1 LKGWTKDLAIT
12 DWREDLDWH
21 PSEDDLILHFY
32 GDDEAA
38 DETRVDAHLNAC
50 ASCQASWV
58 EFRETMQMIDAAHV
72 PEPDAG
78 FERVVWARL
87 QPSLAELRPR
97 RASWLAWPRALVP
110 VGAMA
115 AVVVASAVTLRMA
128 MPVGPH
134 GPARAGATSS
144 TATAALDQK
153 AAALQRER
161 VLLTALNGH
170 FDDAQ
175 LILTELLNTP
185 EGSDTDFKFARQTA
199 GDLVASGRLYR
210 ATAEQNGNVRLAA
223 MLDDLETVLTDVAQ
237 TPDRMNA
244 SDLKSLRAR
253 ITNSNLLFKVQ
264 ALANDVRERQ
274 KTLATE

>member
-1 LKGWTKDLAIT
+1 MT

-21 PSEDDLILHFY
+21 PTEDDLILHFY
-32 GDDEAA
+32 GDGEAA

-58 EFRETMQMIDAAHV
+58 EFRETMQMIDTAHV
-72 PEPDAG
+72 PEPGTG
-78 FERVVWARL
+78 FERVLWARL
-87 QPSLAELRPR
+87 QPALAELRPR
-97 RASWLAWPRALVP
+97 RASWLAWPRMLVP
-110 VGAMA
+110 IGAVA
-115 AVVVASAVTLRMA
+115 AVVLASVVTLRM
-128 MPVGPH
+128 VI
-134 GPARAGATSS
+134 PAGVHVSTRAGATLS
-144 TATAALDQK
+144 TGPTPPLDPK

-175 LILTELLNTP
+175 LILTELLNAP
-185 EGSDTDFKFARQTA
+185 EGTDADFSFARQTA

-237 TPDRMNA
+237 APTRMNA
-244 SDLKSLRAR
+244 SDLQSLRAR

>member
-1 LKGWTKDLAIT
+1 MT

-21 PSEDDLILHFY
+21 PTEDDLILHFY
-32 GDDEAA
+32 GDGEAA

-50 ASCQASWV
+50 ASCQATWV
-58 EFRETMQMIDAAHV
+58 EFRETMQMIDAAQV
-72 PEPDAG
+72 PEPGAG
-78 FERVVWARL
+78 FERVVWTRL

-97 RASWLAWPRALVP
+97 RANWLAWPRVLAP
-110 VGAMA
+110 IAAMA
-115 AVVVASAVTLRMA
+115 AVVVASVVTLRLVLPA
-128 MPVGPH
+128 GSH
-134 GPARAGATSS
+134 GSTPAGVTHATGATGV
-144 TATAALDQK
+144 LDPK

-175 LILTELLNTP
+175 LVLTELMNAP
-185 EGSDTDFKFARQTA
+185 EGSDADFSLTRQTA

-210 ATAEQNGNVRLAA
+210 VTAEENGNVRLAA

-237 TPDRMNA
+237 SPARMNA
-244 SDLKSLRAR
+244 SDLQSLRAR
-253 ITNSNLLFKVQ
+253 ITKSDLLFKVQ

-274 KTLATE
+274 KALATE

>member
-1 LKGWTKDLAIT
+1 
-12 DWREDLDWH
+12 
-21 PSEDDLILHFY
+21 
-32 GDDEAA
+32 
-38 DETRVDAHLNAC
+38 
-50 ASCQASWV
+50 
-58 EFRETMQMIDAAHV
+58 
-72 PEPDAG
+72 
-78 FERVVWARL
+78 
-87 QPSLAELRPR
+87 
-97 RASWLAWPRALVP
+97 
-110 VGAMA
+110 
-115 AVVVASAVTLRMA
+115 
-128 MPVGPH
+128 
-134 GPARAGATSS
+134 
-144 TATAALDQK
+144 
-153 AAALQRER
+153 
-161 VLLTALNGH
+161 
-170 FDDAQ
+170 
-175 LILTELLNTP
+175 LLNTP

>member
-1 LKGWTKDLAIT
+1 
-12 DWREDLDWH
+12 LDWH
-21 PSEDDLILHFY
+21 PTEDDLILHFY

-58 EFRETMQMIDAAHV
+58 EFRETMQMIDTAHV
-72 PEPDAG
+72 PEPGTG
-78 FERVVWARL
+78 FERVLWARL

-97 RASWLAWPRALVP
+97 RASWLAWPRMLVP
-110 VGAMA
+110 IGAVA
-115 AVVVASAVTLRMA
+115 AVVLASVVTLRMVIPA
-128 MPVGPH
+128 GAHVS
-134 GPARAGATSS
+134 ARAGATLS
-144 TATAALDQK
+144 TGPTPPLDPK

-175 LILTELLNTP
+175 LILTELLNAP
-185 EGSDTDFKFARQTA
+185 EGTDADFSFARQTA

-237 TPDRMNA
+237 APTRMNA
-244 SDLKSLRAR
+244 SDLQSLRAR

>member
-1 LKGWTKDLAIT
+1 MT
-12 DWREDLDWH
+12 DRREDLDWH
-21 PSEDDLILHFY
+21 PTEDDLILHFY
-32 GDDEAA
+32 GDGEAA

-58 EFRETMQMIDAAHV
+58 EFRETMQMIDTAHV
-72 PEPDAG
+72 PEPGAG
-78 FERVVWARL
+78 FERVIWARL

-97 RASWLAWPRALVP
+97 RTNWFAWPRVLAPIGAL
-110 VGAMA
+110 A
-115 AVVVASAVTLRMA
+115 AVVVASAVTFRMV
-128 MPVGPH
+128 MPAGSH
-134 GPARAGATSS
+134 ASTRAGATLSAGT
-144 TATAALDQK
+144 TAAALDPK

-170 FDDAQ
+170 FDNAQ

-185 EGSDTDFKFARQTA
+185 EGSDADFSFARQTA

-237 TPDRMNA
+237 APTRMNA
-244 SDLKSLRAR
+244 SDLRSLRDR

>member
-1 LKGWTKDLAIT
+1 MT

-21 PSEDDLILHFY
+21 PTEDDLILHFY
-32 GDDEAA
+32 GDGEAA

-50 ASCQASWV
+50 ASCQATWV
-58 EFRETMQMIDAAHV
+58 EFRETMQMIDAAQV
-72 PEPDAG
+72 PEPGAG
-78 FERVVWARL
+78 FERVLWARL
-87 QPSLAELRPR
+87 QPSLAAARPR
-97 RASWLAWPRALVP
+97 RASWLAWPRVLAP
-110 VGAMA
+110 IAAMA
-115 AVVVASAVTLRMA
+115 AVVVASVVTLRLV
-128 MPVGPH
+128 MPAGPD
-134 GPARAGATSS
+134 GSARAGATLS
-144 TATAALDQK
+144 TGATAAVDPK

-175 LILTELLNTP
+175 LVLTELLNTP
-185 EGSDTDFKFARQTA
+185 EGSDADFSFARQTA

-237 TPDRMNA
+237 APARMNA
-244 SDLKSLRAR
+244 SDLQSLRAR